1 MIRVT
6 NPILA
11 RELKERMRTLRAPV
25 VLTVYLL
32 VLGLVAFAVERV
44 LSTES
49 GFDPLAAAGIGRAV
63 FYFLLFFTLMLI
75 CFLVPGFTAASVT
88 GERERQT
95 FPLLQ
100 VTLLRPRSI
109 VLGKLFSSLAFMM
122 LLILA
127 TLPLMSI
134 SFILG
139 GVTPLDVLRGYGMVI
154 LTGFTIA
161 MAGIA
166 LSSLLRRTVS
176 ATVLAYALVG
186 VLTLGTVASYALTRA
201 VVVRRGGNP
210 SGHVWGLV
218 VNPFLGTASA
228 LRGSGAAG
236 GPSSPFSSLFNF
248 LGEPQFAQTFE
259 GRAFAVPF
267 GGGPVPVPVAPNV
280 DTGGPP
286 DVTQG
291 GFPGVQQVVRP
302 PRRLPVWAGMVIWYG
317 AISILC
323 YLVAVAGV
331 RAPSRGLSKLLGRR
345 VRSGET

>member
-1 MIRVT
+1 MRAM

-11 RELKERMRTLRAPV
+11 RELKERMRTLRAPI

-32 VLGLVAFAVERV
+32 VLGMVAFATERV
-44 LSTES
+44 LSTQS

-63 FYFLLFFTLMLI
+63 FHFLLFFTLMLI
-75 CFLVPGFTAASVT
+75 CFLVPGFTAASIT

-127 TLPLMSI
+127 TAPLMSV

-139 GVTPLDVLRGYGMVI
+139 GVTPLDVLRGYAMVI

-186 VLTLGTVASYALTRA
+186 VLTLGTVASYGLAR
-201 VVVRRGGNP
+201 VVVERRGGNS

-228 LRGSGAAG
+228 LRGSGASG
-236 GPSSPFSSLFNF
+236 GPSTPFSSLFNF
-248 LGEPQFAQTFE
+248 LGMQPQFIQQFQ
-259 GRAFAVPF
+259 GRAFAVPL
-267 GGGPVPVPVAPNV
+267 GGGPVPVPIAPNV
-280 DTGGPP
+280 DVAPP
-286 DVTQG
+286 DATQG
-291 GFPGVQQVVRP
+291 FGVQQVVRP

-317 AISILC
+317 AISVIC
-323 YLVAVAGV
+323 YLIAVSGV
-331 RAPSRGLSKLLGRR
+331 RAPSRGLRRLLGRR
-345 VRSGET
+345 VRSGEA